1 MKDNRG
7 QALVEFVLV
16 LPVIV
21 LLIFGMIELGN
32 LIYQKYQLET
42 FIDPAIELYKNEN
55 EMIENFENKNKIQT
69 EYKKDGSLVTVSIKK
84 KVRLMTPGLTRFLND
99 PYTLETSR
107 TFYVGDGNE

>member
-16 LPVIV
+16 LPVIILV
-21 LLIFGMIELGN
+21 LFGMIEISN

-42 FIDPAIELYKNEN
+42 HIDPIIELYKDDEELVNN
-55 EMIENFENKNKIQT
+55 YQNKNKFNAT
-69 EYKKDGSLVTVSIKK
+69 FDKNGDLVKVTLTKRVSLI
-84 KVRLMTPGLTRFLND
+84 TPGITSFLGN
-99 PYTLETSR
+99 PFEVKTER